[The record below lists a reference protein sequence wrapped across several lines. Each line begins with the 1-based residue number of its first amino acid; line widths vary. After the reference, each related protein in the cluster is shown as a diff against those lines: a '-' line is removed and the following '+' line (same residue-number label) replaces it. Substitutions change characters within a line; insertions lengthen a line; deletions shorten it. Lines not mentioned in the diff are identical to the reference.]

1 MVGFPQ
7 QPWVSVFR
15 FSKNDHFLV
24 WAIFVGETNITI
36 YGETTPH
43 CCWQLTTHTTPLTWP
58 PSKFPA
64 TLSVSFPPLASA
76 PNAWS
81 PRVHNRVSGIRF
93 RDKQKIAAKKCH
105 IQNHG
110 LQKSTWFF
118 FKKKNMLRRRVVE
131 FVWFFVVVSP
141 IAQLGYDWGG
151 KGSADGESSESK
163 IYLHL
168 ISEMTRKSQTQ
179 SNKTR
184 ISIIHYPMSVM
195 IGQISV

>member
-1 MVGFPQ
+1 MSHSKP
-7 QPWVSVFR
+7 R
-15 FSKNDHFLV
+15 FADINV
-24 WAIFVGETNITI
+24 IF
-36 YGETTPH
+36 
-43 CCWQLTTHTTPLTWP
+43 
-58 PSKFPA
+58 S
-64 TLSVSFPPLASA
+64 
-76 PNAWS
+76 
-81 PRVHNRVSGIRF
+81 
-93 RDKQKIAAKKCH
+93 
-105 IQNHG
+105 
-110 LQKSTWFF
+110 
-118 FKKKNMLRRRVVE
+118 KKKNMLRRRVVE

-151 KGSADGESSESK
+151 KGSADGESRESK